1 MHIREKETLAL
12 KLRDAE
18 HVISAQRDN
27 HAAAERY
34 QDAVARAQRVEEHL
48 EREMALRK
56 EMEKKLEQLRMA
68 AQHQSKLS
76 ITPSSVPAAAPVAGN
91 NETSLGA
98 LLRKAPPV
106 MQGDTHGSGGLVP
119 EASKDRE
126 PVAPSSREG
135 FVTNVIDVEI
145 AAAKDTELAE
155 KQSTAML
162 PAPILIDVRGAQMQN
177 KDASINYNS
186 MLSDYSSGSLG
197 NLSGLS
203 TDEHS
208 TSGMSKDGLSSGSG
222 SLFNDTYGDSTLGAG
237 GKYDPGHL
245 PDVSEVF
252 SGDDSLLDEDDTADM
267 SSFGILNVSS
277 NNNNN
282 NNAVGRGSR
291 NSPPKMARS
300 ATALLGEL
308 GVQDELLGLIVGD
321 LP

>member
-1 MHIREKETLAL
+1 
-12 KLRDAE
+12 
-18 HVISAQRDN
+18 
-27 HAAAERY
+27 
-34 QDAVARAQRVEEHL
+34 
-48 EREMALRK
+48 
-56 EMEKKLEQLRMA
+56 
-68 AQHQSKLS
+68 
-76 ITPSSVPAAAPVAGN
+76 
-91 NETSLGA
+91 
-98 LLRKAPPV
+98 
-106 MQGDTHGSGGLVP
+106 
-119 EASKDRE
+119 
-126 PVAPSSREG
+126 
-135 FVTNVIDVEI
+135 
-145 AAAKDTELAE
+145 
-155 KQSTAML
+155 ML